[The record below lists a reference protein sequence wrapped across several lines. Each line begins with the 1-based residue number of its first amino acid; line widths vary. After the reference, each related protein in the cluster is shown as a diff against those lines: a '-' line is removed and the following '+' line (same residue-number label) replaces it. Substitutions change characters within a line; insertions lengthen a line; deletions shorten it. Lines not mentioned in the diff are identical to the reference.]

1 LCVIPHARGGL
12 IESAEADKTAPENL
26 HPLEWVGGLATCQWL
41 VEPLFNSQKG
51 KHMLKKSI
59 LDALSKRALLG
70 GSCLAGLAIA
80 LAAPALAQ
88 DQQSAT
94 QQQEGEG
101 QSLEEVVVTGFR
113 GSLQNSVAAKR
124 ENINFSDSVF
134 AEDIG
139 KFPDLNLA
147 ESLQRV
153 PGVQIQRD
161 VTGEGTSVSI
171 RGLGRDF
178 TQITL
183 NGARVETA
191 SDSNIDG
198 VSQGRGLDL
207 VLFPTELFRQLTVS
221 KTPSASQ
228 VEGAVAANIDLRIAR
243 PFDDKGFHINYV
255 AKGNYQEASEEF
267 SPRLGLYA
275 SNTWD
280 TGLGEFGVLGG
291 VAYSNRK
298 YRSDGFNTIGYTTVS
313 VGAQCPT
320 SQPGCNSQSATGV
333 TGNPTPGFGNASQA
347 WATAVPVGYESLLN
361 QHLYDHDNNAAT
373 AQILRLCGAG
383 DTPGGTSGIGC
394 NQLSYAIW
402 PRLARPD
409 MLIGERE
416 TTSGILSLQWASPSE
431 NLQVYLDTLYSEA
444 DHPYER
450 NDLNLAV
457 RGVNNNIPLNV
468 QIGENNVV
476 TSATLA
482 NPQWLNENRPYHEV
496 TDFLN
501 VNTGLDWKLGEK
513 WAVDASF
520 NYNHSNWFRS
530 TNTYLF
536 NSNLNSGITV
546 GLESTGDGVYRITP
560 SQDLNNVNF
569 WNWNAL
575 RIQPV
580 ERDVYQKG
588 GRFAVEFALNDAF
601 KVRVGA
607 TQDNFHR
614 EVTSWEATACAT
626 DGTGAAPENRC
637 AATIAAAGVQN
648 ARVAV
653 PNAQLG
659 NFLVPWR
666 HPELYNTSDF
676 DVGLN
681 AGWALPNYELL
692 DEATNIDYFENVI
705 GRGLGAGIYS
715 AGYTPRVIEED
726 TLGSFVEFNGQLE
739 TLGELRYNAG
749 VRRIQTD
756 QIVTGY
762 VTNAQAGNI
771 RELQRAE
778 SDYTEYLPSFNVSSN
793 LNDSLVLRVA
803 GSRTMTR
810 PAPGD
815 IAPNEALSVNADV
828 LTRGNPALDP
838 YFADQAD
845 LGLEWYFGND
855 GLGMIAANVW
865 VKSLEGFTTIRNTN
879 VPFGTLG
886 IDFNSLPV
894 AARSSLITRAQA
906 QTGGA
911 SSDPNIALV
920 RVDQRQNTDETIK
933 LYGLEL
939 TYNQPLDF
947 LLQGAGVTFNY
958 TNISQYSV
966 GGAPGAPSSAV
977 TGLSKYTYNVT
988 TFYENHGFMG
998 RLSYAFRDA
1007 YINFLGNNENNIQG
1021 DNWSQPQGYLDAS
1034 FSYKLPFESDL
1045 SISLELQNITN
1056 EQQLVYFRNDP
1067 QTPRAS
1073 FAPGRQMLIGISGSF

>member
-1 LCVIPHARGGL
+1 M
-12 IESAEADKTAPENL
+12 
-26 HPLEWVGGLATCQWL
+26 
-41 VEPLFNSQKG
+41 F
-51 KHMLKKSI
+51 KKST
-59 LDALSKRALLG
+59 LDVKSRHVLLG
-70 GSCLAGLAIA
+70 TGCLAGLAIA
-80 LAAPALAQ
+80 IASPASAQ
-88 DQQSAT
+88 DQQQE
-94 QQQEGEG
+94 QQQES
-101 QSLEEVVVTGFR
+101 QALDEVVVSGFR
-113 GSLQNSVAAKR
+113 GSLQNSVAEKR

-221 KTPSASQ
+221 KTPTASQ

-243 PFDDKGFHINYV
+243 PFDDKGFHLNYV

-280 TGLGEFGVLGG
+280 TGIGEFGVLGG

-313 VGAQCPT
+313 PGAQCPT
-320 SQPGCNSQSATGV
+320 NQPGCNSQSATGV
-333 TGNPTPGFGNASQA
+333 VGNTTPGFGNASQA
-347 WATAVPVGYESLLN
+347 WATAVPLGYETLLN
-361 QHLYDHDNNAAT
+361 QYLYDHDNDPGT
-373 AQILRLCGAG
+373 AQILQLCGPG
-383 DTPGGTSGIGC
+383 DAPGGTSGIGC
-394 NQLSYAIW
+394 NQLSYSIW

-416 TTSGILSLQWASPSE
+416 TTSGVLSLQWASPSE
-431 NLQVYLDTLYSEA
+431 NVQVYFDTLYSEA

-468 QIGENNVV
+468 TIGEDNVV

-496 TDFLN
+496 TDFIN
-501 VNTGLDWKLGEK
+501 MNTGVDWQVAEK
-513 WAVDASF
+513 WKVDASF

-546 GLESTGDGVYRITP
+546 GLESTRDGVYRITP
-560 SQDLNNVNF
+560 SQDLNNPNF

-588 GRFAVEFALNDAF
+588 GRFGVEFALNDAF
-601 KVRVGA
+601 KVKVGA

-614 EVTSWEATACAT
+614 EVTTWDPTTCAT
-626 DGTGAAPENRC
+626 DGTGSAPENLC
-637 AATIAAAGVQN
+637 ASTLAAAGVLP
-648 ARVAV
+648 ARQAV
-653 PNAQLG
+653 PNAELG
-659 NFLVPWR
+659 NYLVPWR
-666 HPELYNTSDF
+666 HGDLYNTSDF

-681 AGWALPNYELL
+681 NGWALPNYAML
-692 DEATNIDYFENVI
+692 DPATNAAYFENVI

-726 TLGSFVEFNGQLE
+726 TAGLFVEFNGQLE

-778 SDYTEYLPSFNVSSN
+778 ADYTEYLPSFNVSSN

-810 PAPGD
+810 PQPGD
-815 IAPNEALSVNADV
+815 IAPNESLSVNADV
-828 LTRGNPALDP
+828 LTRGNPSLDP

-845 LGLEWYFGND
+845 LGLEWYFGDD
-855 GLGMIAANVW
+855 GLGMVAANVW
-865 VKSLEGFTTIRNTN
+865 VKSLEGFTTIRNQN
-879 VPFGTLG
+879 VAFGTLG
-886 IDFNSLPV
+886 IDFNSLPI
-894 AARSSLITRAQA
+894 AAQSSLRTRALA
-906 QTGGA
+906 QTGNA
-911 SSDPNIALV
+911 SDDPNIALV

-933 LYGLEL
+933 LYGFEL

-947 LLQGAGVTFNY
+947 LLQGSGLTFNY

-988 TFYENHGFMG
+988 AFYENHGFMG

-1007 YINFLGNNENNIQG
+1007 YIAFLGNNENNIQG
-1021 DNWSQPQGYLDAS
+1021 DNWAQPTGYLDAS
-1034 FSYKLPFESDL
+1034 FSYTLPTDSD
-1045 SISLELQNITN
+1045 ISLSLEVQNITN
-1056 EQQLVYFRNDP
+1056 EQQLVYFRNDA

-1073 FAPGRQMLIGISGSF
+1073 FAPGRQLLLGISGSF